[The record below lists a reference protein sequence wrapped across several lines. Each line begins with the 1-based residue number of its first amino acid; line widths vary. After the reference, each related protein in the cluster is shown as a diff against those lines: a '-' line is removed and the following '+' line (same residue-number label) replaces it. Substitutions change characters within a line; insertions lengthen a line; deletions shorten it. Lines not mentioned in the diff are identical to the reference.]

1 MKDGLTDAYDKCHMG
16 NCGEKTSKEL
26 GITRADQDKYAIE
39 SYKKS
44 AAAWKV
50 CFHFVSSRVL
60 FIFLMFNTSLVS
72 YSRVELSDP
81 K

>member
-16 NCGEKTSKEL
+16 NCGEKTAREL
-26 GITRADQDKYAIE
+26 VISREMQDEYAIG

-50 CFHFVSSRVL
+50 FKN
-60 FIFLMFNTSLVS
+60 FLLCHKIRKNI
-72 YSRVELSDP
+72 
-81 K
+81 